1 MHSTYPVLSKVAARV
16 LYASA
21 SSAAVEREF
30 SLVGNIITQKRSKLS
45 PDAVDDMVFNHLY
58 KMYKETFDHINE
70 GELH

>member
-30 SLVGNIITQKRSKLS
+30 SLVGNIITQKRS
-45 PDAVDDMVFNHLY
+45 
-58 KMYKETFDHINE
+58 
-70 GELH
+70 